1 MHGVWRNILAASRS
15 ITTISQG
22 GRRQRRSF
30 SSFHCILKVQRKAIN
45 IRSRDTHLSQFQPF
59 LRARISLSTSIAAR
73 DLMDIEKKP
82 TGIDGGNIPHDQDS
96 LLHDLPVTL
105 TTSITDTDQ
114 KAEPT
119 KENAG
124 DASHDHPSMSHD
136 LDVDAATSPVD
147 RSGIQS
153 GTDSKEEDS
162 PGSSPP
168 QSPKGDDG
176 GAGDAYTKRG
186 YTSEIFK
193 IELSNLPKRLSFT
206 VSKKKFIACV
216 ITVYSICNSSI
227 VGPSSL

>member
-1 MHGVWRNILAASRS
+1 
-15 ITTISQG
+15 
-22 GRRQRRSF
+22 
-30 SSFHCILKVQRKAIN
+30 
-45 IRSRDTHLSQFQPF
+45 
-59 LRARISLSTSIAAR
+59 
-73 DLMDIEKKP
+73 MDIS
-82 TGIDGGNIPHDQDS
+82 TVGDSGNVSHDQDS
-96 LLHDLPVTL
+96 LLHDLPVML

-147 RSGIQS
+147 HSGIQS

-206 VSKKKFIACV
+206 VSKKKKKSLCV
-216 ITVYSICNSSI
+216 A
-227 VGPSSL
+227 